1 MKRIALS
8 VMALMLAMGAWADE
22 SQLRLADAPGRET
35 VMVNCRTC
43 HSVDY
48 ILIHDGIPDRN
59 GWEASI
65 AKMRRVM
72 GATISD
78 ADAAI
83 ILDYLAHNYAR
94 GGDEAAGP

>member
-1 MKRIALS
+1 MKPVALS
-8 VMALMLAMGAWADE
+8 VMALLFALGAQADE

-35 VMVNCRTC
+35 VLANCRTC

-48 ILIHDGIPDRN
+48 ILIHDQIPDRK

-65 AKMRRVM
+65 AKMRNVM

-78 ADAAI
+78 ADAAV
-83 ILDYLAHNYAR
+83 ILDYLAGNYAR
-94 GGDEAAGP
+94 HDD

>member
-8 VMALMLAMGAWADE
+8 VAIMLSGAMATADE
-22 SQLRLADAPGRET
+22 SQLRLANAPGRDA
-35 VMVNCRTC
+35 VLANCSAC

-48 ILIHDGIPDRN
+48 ILMSAGIPDRN

-65 AKMRRVM
+65 SKMRKVM

-78 ADAAI
+78 ADAAL
-83 ILDYLAHNYAR
+83 ILDYLAGNYAAR
-94 GGDEAAGP
+94 